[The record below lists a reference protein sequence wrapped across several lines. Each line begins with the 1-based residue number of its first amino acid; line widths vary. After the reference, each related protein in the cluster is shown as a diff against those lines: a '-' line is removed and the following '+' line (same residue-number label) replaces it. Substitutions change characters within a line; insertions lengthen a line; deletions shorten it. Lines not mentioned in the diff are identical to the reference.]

1 MPQFHFTQL
10 HYTGRVACGLIVKE
24 ALEFELRN
32 FRFEFDV
39 DFYQQIEMKRMH
51 NKVSKSVGSLTK
63 ES

>member
-1 MPQFHFTQL
+1 MW
-10 HYTGRVACGLIVKE
+10 LIVKE